1 MYNSNQRP
9 YSRNAG
15 RSFGRGG
22 GYGRSRFGGA
32 GRFGRGGGYGAQR
45 STSGP
50 RRSFG
55 KYINPE
61 LFVNKAQPVI
71 SIEQSEPTNK
81 FSDFGLHEKLLENVL
96 KKGYVKPTP
105 IQDQAIKPIL
115 DKRDV
120 LGIANTGTGKT
131 ASFGI
136 PVIQNMI
143 ASGFTDHILIVAP
156 TRELALQIR
165 DEVRSLTY
173 SFPIYYALCIGG
185 GNMRGQIDELRRNP
199 QIIVGTPGR
208 LKDLLERKALNLS
221 RTKTIILDE
230 VDRMLDMGFL
240 KDVSFLISSLPQ
252 EKQTLFFCA
261 TIDRNVETLI
271 HKFLKN
277 PVKLSLKVQETSS
290 HVEQNVIHV
299 TSPIEKLQKLHEILS
314 KDEYKKVLIFGRT
327 KHGVEDLSRKLYAS
341 GFRVGSIHG
350 NKPQF
355 KRQQV
360 LRMFREDVIK
370 ILVATD
376 VAARGLDIVDVT
388 HVINYDVPDTYE
400 DYVHRIGRTGR
411 ANKTGSALTFVQQK
425 NTT

>member
-9 YSRNAG
+9 YSRNPG
-15 RSFGRGG
+15 RSFGRGT
-22 GYGRSRFGGA
+22 GYGRSRFGG
-32 GRFGRGGGYGAQR
+32 GSNRFGRGGSYGGQR
-45 STSGP
+45 STGGA
-50 RRSFG
+50 RRTFG
-55 KYINPE
+55 KYINPA

-71 SIEQSEPTNK
+71 SIEQSEPTHQ
-81 FSDFGLHEKLLENVL
+81 FTDFGLDAKLFANVQ
-96 KKGYVKPTP
+96 KKGYTKPTP
-105 IQDQAIKPIL
+105 IQDKAIKPIL
-115 DKRDV
+115 EKRDV

-131 ASFGI
+131 AAFSI
-136 PVIQNMI
+136 PLIQNMI
-143 ASGFTDHILIVAP
+143 KSGFTEHALIVAP

-165 DEVRSLTY
+165 DEIRSLTY
-173 SFPIYYALCIGG
+173 AFPIYSALCIGG
-185 GNMRGQIDELRRNP
+185 GNMRGQIGELRRNP
-199 QIIVGTPGR
+199 QVIVGTPGR
-208 LKDLLERKALNLS
+208 LKDLIERRALNLS
-221 RTKTIILDE
+221 RTKTIVLDE

-240 KDVSFLISSLPQ
+240 KDVSFLISSLPV

-271 HKFLKN
+271 NKFLKN
-277 PVKLSLKVQETSS
+277 PVKMSLKVQETSS

-299 TSPIEKLQKLHEILS
+299 ASPVEKLQKLHEILS
-314 KDEYKKVLIFGRT
+314 KEEYKKVLIFGRT
-327 KHGVEDLSRKLYAS
+327 KHGVEDLSQKLYAK

-411 ANKTGSALTFVQQK
+411 ANKTGNALTFVLQK
-425 NTT
+425 SI